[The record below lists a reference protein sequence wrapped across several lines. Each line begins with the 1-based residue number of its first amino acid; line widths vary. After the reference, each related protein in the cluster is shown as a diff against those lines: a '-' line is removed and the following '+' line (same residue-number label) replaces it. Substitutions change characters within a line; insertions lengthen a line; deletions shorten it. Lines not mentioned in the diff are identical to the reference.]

1 MRKKKLAPI
10 KYKDQYY
17 WDIDK
22 IEDKE
27 GYIGSLQEDEVKLG
41 TEHDVETKMKEYSKE
56 FILNI
61 LRYEGVKVK
70 KIKYISNKQ
79 EQYIGVDI
87 IVLTAENKFYCYDV
101 KATVEYVNEVN
112 LPFEIYQHCEKGKIR
127 DEETGEEFE
136 NYQDGWGIDEPICE
150 NHYIAHIDLW
160 NCYITQKNG
169 HNIAELIMREKEA
182 TYICDYDSRN
192 KKRND
197 KLVLYVGLVK
207 NAELYKSM
215 DIIHYVKYTKYY
227 DKKKKE
233 RIYGIAKV
241 NSKYRLDFND
251 IAKEIEELIEFP
263 LLKNDPKEIIKHEAY
278 RFVAKYGEYIIGDIA
293 GKGIVLK
300 PKLEYAYNIFYNNLL
315 RTDFKYRKEIKELRD
330 K

>member
-27 GYIGSLQEDEVKLG
+27 CYIDSLQEDEVKLG

-87 IVLTAENKFYCYDV
+87 IVLTADNKFYCYDV

-112 LPFEIYQHCEKGKIR
+112 LPFEIYQHCEKEKIR

-136 NYQDGWGIDEPICE
+136 NYQDGWGIEDPICE
-150 NHYIAHIDLW
+150 HHYIAHVDKW
-160 NCYITQKNG
+160 NCYLTKKSS
-169 HNIAELIMREKEA
+169 HNISELIIKEKEA
-182 TYICDYDSRN
+182 VYIRDYDSRN
-192 KKRND
+192 RSRND
-197 KLVLYVGLVK
+197 KLIVYAGLTK
-207 NAELYKSM
+207 GKELYKKL
-215 DIIHYVKYTKYY
+215 DITHYINFVK
-227 DKKKKE
+227 
-233 RIYGIAKV
+233 
-241 NSKYRLDFND
+241 
-251 IAKEIEELIEFP
+251 
-263 LLKNDPKEIIKHEAY
+263 
-278 RFVAKYGEYIIGDIA
+278 
-293 GKGIVLK
+293 
-300 PKLEYAYNIFYNNLL
+300 FYNKKN
-315 RTDFKYRKEIKELRD
+315 K
-330 K
+330 